1 VINLSMARV
10 RQRFPRPRI
19 DDLRAEIAAKMER
32 LAPSIRPGMSVAIT
46 AGSRGINEIPH
57 ILGTV
62 VSVLKGMGA
71 KPYLVSAMGSHG
83 GGTPEGQRN
92 LLAHLGI
99 TEESVSAPLRVTS
112 DAVAV
117 GTTESGHVLYADA
130 EAVKADAILPVNRIK
145 AHTAF
150 QDNLA
155 SGLFKMLTVGLG
167 KTPGATQVHKLSST
181 GIFRAIV
188 EMGRLALERLPVIG
202 GLAVIENGYEETAL
216 IELLLPFEM
225 ESREQELLEY
235 AKGLL
240 PALPVD
246 RLDLLV
252 VEEMGK
258 NFSGTGMDT
267 NIIGRWKAKG
277 IPEPEFP
284 SIGRIV
290 VLRLSEASEG
300 NANGIGL
307 ADVTTRKLVEA
318 IDWTATL
325 MNVRTTGFWE
335 RAFCPP
341 FPGNDR
347 DAIHWALESLA
358 LPPGREIAAARIH
371 NTLHI
376 EELWL
381 TPAALEAA
389 KGCERIGPAS
399 PLLFSEEGDLL
410 PG

>member
-1 VINLSMARV
+1 MADGTNINLSMVKV
-10 RQRFPRPRI
+10 RQRLPRPRI

-32 LAPSIRPGMSVAIT
+32 LAPRVRPGMSVAIT
-46 AGSRGINEIPH
+46 AGSRGINEIPL
-57 ILGTV
+57 ILKTV

-71 KPYLVSAMGSHG
+71 KPYLISAMGSHG
-83 GGTPEGQRN
+83 GGTVEGQRN

-99 TEESVSAPLRVTS
+99 TEESVGAPLRVTS

-130 EAVKADAILPVNRIK
+130 EAMKADAILPVNRIK

-167 KTPGATQVHKLSST
+167 KTPGATQVHKLSAT

-188 EMGRLALERLPVIG
+188 EMGRLALEKLPVIG

-216 IELLLPFEM
+216 VELLLPSEM

-240 PALPVD
+240 PALPAD
-246 RLDLLV
+246 RLDLLII
-252 VEEMGK
+252 EEMGK

-277 IPEPEFP
+277 IPEPDF
-284 SIGRIV
+284 
-290 VLRLSEASEG
+290 
-300 NANGIGL
+300 
-307 ADVTTRKLVEA
+307 
-318 IDWTATL
+318 
-325 MNVRTTGFWE
+325 
-335 RAFCPP
+335 RA
-341 FPGNDR
+341 
-347 DAIHWALESLA
+347 
-358 LPPGREIAAARIH
+358 
-371 NTLHI
+371 
-376 EELWL
+376 
-381 TPAALEAA
+381 
-389 KGCERIGPAS
+389 
-399 PLLFSEEGDLL
+399 
-410 PG
+410 